1 MKSFNDMMVDALV
14 SKEDVNFKP
23 DEKEMIDKKLG
34 EARFQHT
41 KRMMKARR
49 DGKWRVER
57 QREKIQQSQDEQKPV
72 APPNLTKIDSLK
84 NAPAKAKLKRTKKLL
99 KKKADEKKKELA
111 NKTVFEVPG
120 VDTEYEKVRL
130 HLTDEIAPTTNKE

>member
-41 KRMMKARR
+41 KRMMKTRR

-84 NAPAKAKLKRTKKLL
+84 NAPAKAKLKRTQTPSACL
-99 KKKADEKKKELA
+99 
-111 NKTVFEVPG
+111 
-120 VDTEYEKVRL
+120 
-130 HLTDEIAPTTNKE
+130 